1 MLTSHNYTDAV
12 LPTGIDLLDDVFTQ
26 ILSEKGLCRDS
37 EAAELIARRLFSLYQ
52 CGHRE
57 TKMLRDLAVGD

>member
-1 MLTSHNYTDAV
+1 MLTSHDYTDAV
-12 LPTGIDLLDDVFTQ
+12 LPTGIDLLDDVFTE

-52 CGHRE
+52 SGHRE
-57 TKMLRDLAVGD
+57 TKMLRNLAVGD

>member
-1 MLTSHNYTDAV
+1 MLTSHDYTDAV
-12 LPTGIDLLDDVFTQ
+12 LPTGIDFLDDVFTQ

-52 CGHRE
+52 SGHRE
-57 TKMLRDLAVGD
+57 TKMLRNLAVGD

>member
-1 MLTSHNYTDAV
+1 MLTSHDYTDAV
-12 LPTGIDLLDDVFTQ
+12 LPTGIDMLDDVFTE
-26 ILSEKGLCRDS
+26 ILAEKGLCRDG

-52 CGHRE
+52 SGHRE